1 MRISDW
7 SSDVCSS
14 DLFTVS
20 FFVDP
25 KLAEDPNATDVSTIT
40 LSYTFFDQGAEARD
54 RYMREHKVS
63 STPGSMGGDTVSAFR
78 TAIGA
83 NAVISTRT
91 TEESRSAMSE
101 RRSEEHTS
109 ELQSLMRTSYAV
121 FCLKK

>member
-91 TEESRSAMSE
+91 NEESRSAISE
-101 RRSEEHTS
+101 REGRKATNRKNRKEKGQT
-109 ELQSLMRTSYAV
+109 TN
-121 FCLKK
+121 K

>member
-14 DLFTVS
+14 DL
-20 FFVDP
+20 P
-25 KLAEDPNATDVSTIT
+25 KRAEDPNATDVSTIT

-91 TEESRSAMSE
+91 TEESRRAKIGRAALRE
-101 RRSEEHTS
+101 RGC
-109 ELQSLMRTSYAV
+109 QYG
-121 FCLKK
+121 